1 MFKFKSSSTTASTAS
16 TSTIP
21 TPLKIANLILRF
33 LQLVFAVTVIGLY
46 STDLDRARR
55 RNVKANSRWVYAV
68 VVGALSAL
76 TALLFMIPRV
86 KFYRVFPW
94 DGVLFILWTAVFGIF
109 GKLYI
114 NETPAPG
121 DTANRR
127 MKNAVWIDLVNMIL
141 WFLTTLL
148 GAALFF
154 KYRKTRSTYTG
165 RATV

>member
-1 MFKFKSSSTTASTAS
+1 MFKFKSSSTTTTTTT

-46 STDLDRARR
+46 SINLDRARR
-55 RNVKANSRWVYAV
+55 RNLKVDSRWVYAV

-94 DGVLFILWTAVFGIF
+94 DGVLL
-109 GKLYI
+109 
-114 NETPAPG
+114 
-121 DTANRR
+121 
-127 MKNAVWIDLVNMIL
+127 
-141 WFLTTLL
+141 
-148 GAALFF
+148 
-154 KYRKTRSTYTG
+154 
-165 RATV
+165 

>member
-1 MFKFKSSSTTASTAS
+1 LLFVYHRPPPNAAAGAAHCHHISSNELLIAIILLFNLNKTHVIRPQPLQNLSQPSTTYTLKRAPKMFKFKSSSTTASTAS

-94 DGVLFILWTAVFGIF
+94 DGVLL
-109 GKLYI
+109 
-114 NETPAPG
+114 
-121 DTANRR
+121 
-127 MKNAVWIDLVNMIL
+127 
-141 WFLTTLL
+141 
-148 GAALFF
+148 
-154 KYRKTRSTYTG
+154 
-165 RATV
+165 

>member
-1 MFKFKSSSTTASTAS
+1 
-16 TSTIP
+16 
-21 TPLKIANLILRF
+21 
-33 LQLVFAVTVIGLY
+33 
-46 STDLDRARR
+46 
-55 RNVKANSRWVYAV
+55 
-68 VVGALSAL
+68 
-76 TALLFMIPRV
+76 
-86 KFYRVFPW
+86 
-94 DGVLFILWTAVFGIF
+94 VFGIF